1 MGLAR
6 KEASMRKT
14 LAFAVVLAGLG
25 TLPAFAEDWERLKA
39 AAIVEALSSRVL
51 AYPGGILQD
60 FMADG
65 RTLYGDSTGRWE
77 VRGDLYCSVWP
88 PSDRWSCYAVDRKGP
103 DIRFT
108 AEDGSDTVGRYV
120 DLQ

>member
-1 MGLAR
+1 MRMVMALLAMLCG
-6 KEASMRKT
+6 AG
-14 LAFAVVLAGLG
+14 AV
-25 TLPAFAEDWERLKA
+25 PALAEDWERLQGPEISA
-39 AAIVEALSSRVL
+39 ALTARVL
-51 AYPGGILQD
+51 GYKDGKLQD
-60 FMADG
+60 FLADG

-77 VRGDLYCSVWP
+77 VRGDLYCSVWL
-88 PSDRWSCYAVDRKGP
+88 PSDRWNCYAVDRKGL